1 MTIND
6 LKEKVINTHEDYA
19 IDYLNKA
26 GYKVRVSN
34 RDGVY
39 YILTRDYCID
49 RVNLTIKD
57 NIVIKITIG

>member
-1 MTIND
+1 MTIID
-6 LKEKVINTHEDYA
+6 LKEKVLNTHEDYA

-26 GYKVRVSN
+26 GYKVRISS
-34 RDGVY
+34 RDSVY

-57 NIVIKITIG
+57 NVITKITIG